1 MYVAPVGVV
10 NAADPAGAYVEAI
23 EIASAHQSSY
33 GREAAG
39 VMAAAVAAAHSEGA
53 TPRSVVDDVLALARD
68 GTRDAIAA
76 VAEVAETVHD
86 WREAIPLLRKAV
98 EPFDTVGPE
107 YRAPAMDARRPSRT
121 KSIEELPVALGMVL
135 VADGDY
141 EAAVLGGV
149 NYGRDAD
156 SIASMAGAVC
166 GALGGLGAV
175 RSDWA
180 TEVAEASRTPLE
192 PAGRTIADV
201 AREVFARDVERD
213 RLREQRRAG
222 LLAT

>member
-1 MYVAPVGVV
+1 
-10 NAADPAGAYVEAI
+10 
-23 EIASAHQSSY
+23 
-33 GREAAG
+33 
-39 VMAAAVAAAHSEGA
+39 
-53 TPRSVVDDVLALARD
+53 
-68 GTRDAIAA
+68 
-76 VAEVAETVHD
+76 
-86 WREAIPLLRKAV
+86 
-98 EPFDTVGPE
+98 
-107 YRAPAMDARRPSRT
+107 MDARRPSRT

-175 RSDWA
+175 RADWA
-180 TEVAEASRTPLE
+180 AEVAEASRTPLE

-201 AREVFARDVERD
+201 AREVFARDAERD

-222 LLAT
+222 LLDT